1 MAKRHSYS
9 LFRADSIALSLGVN
23 TAAMVLQRGLGLLR
37 GVLLVWLM
45 PTAEFGLFSVSLLV
59 ANLLLPLCSLG
70 LYEGVARYTPQYEA
84 AGSLR
89 RFAVKGTGF
98 IGLMGLIT
106 IAALFLAADSIGVAL
121 FSTAQLGGEGA
132 ATSPPAQAAALARA
146 ALLCV
151 FTLILYHSM
160 LGLLKG
166 LRMFR
171 ALSVAELVTAVV
183 FTVLALGLAG
193 AGWGTARVL
202 MLAYAASNVLT
213 ILVFAPGLCA
223 RLAQTEAEPPSPPIE
238 PSIGPNE
245 ERPVWSTLLKYSVWA
260 GGTVMLWQALV
271 YYPTWHLLKVTD
283 EATVGTLHAV
293 RMITQFVQIVAVML
307 AQVVAATVNRTWEHE
322 GREPAVAQLD
332 RLTKLSFLALLGGAI
347 LLVIARSVMMRLLPG
362 KVALGVA
369 AYQPLLLFFF
379 VLGAILL
386 ITIRLNLLEKP
397 RLVFF
402 AWLIGCAAS
411 LAACFAFL
419 GSTSEP
425 FTDGSEQALRIAAW
439 ASVCGVV
446 TALLVL
452 MVLVHRHGI
461 GVGRPAMVL
470 IAASIFI
477 VAPPV
482 VAGFALAAIA
492 IVSLCTGLVLT
503 KEDRAPIR
511 RLLNR

>member
-1 MAKRHSYS
+1 
-9 LFRADSIALSLGVN
+9 
-23 TAAMVLQRGLGLLR
+23 
-37 GVLLVWLM
+37 M
-45 PTAEFGLFSVSLLV
+45 PTAEFGLLGVSLLV
-59 ANLLLPLCSLG
+59 MNLLLPLCSLG

-84 AGSLR
+84 AAKLR
-89 RFAVKGTGF
+89 GFAVKGTAF

-106 IAALFLAADSIGVAL
+106 TAVLFLAAESVGVAL
-121 FSTAQLGGEGA
+121 FSTAHIEGEGVA
-132 ATSPPAQAAALARA
+132 ASPPARAAALARA

-151 FTLILYHSM
+151 FTLVLYHSM

-171 ALSVAELVTAVV
+171 ALSVAELVAATL
-183 FTVLALGLAG
+183 FTVLALGLAE

-213 ILVFAPGLCA
+213 LLVFAPGLYR
-223 RLAQTEAEPPSPPIE
+223 RLVRMEAEAPSPPIE
-238 PSIGPNE
+238 PRIHPE
-245 ERPVWSTLLKYSVWA
+245 KERPVWSTLLKYSVWV
-260 GGTVMLWQALV
+260 GGTAMLWHAMA

-293 RMITQFVQIVAVML
+293 RMITQFVQIAAVML
-307 AQVVAATVNRTWEHE
+307 AQVVAAAVNRTWEHE
-322 GREPAVAQLD
+322 GRERAIAQLD
-332 RLTKLSFLALLGGAI
+332 HLTKLSFLVLLGGAI
-347 LLVIARSVMMRLLPG
+347 LLVIARPVMMRLLPG
-362 KVALGVA
+362 KVAPGVA

-411 LAACFAFL
+411 LVGCFVFL
-419 GSTSEP
+419 GSPSER
-425 FTDGSEQALRIAAW
+425 FTNGSGQALRIAAW

-446 TALLVL
+446 AALLVL
-452 MVLVHRHGI
+452 LVLVHRRRI
-461 GVGRPAMVL
+461 GVGRPAMLL
-470 IAASIFI
+470 IGASLFI
-477 VAPPV
+477 ATPPL
-482 VAGFALAAIA
+482 VAGLALAAVA
-492 IVSLCTGLVLT
+492 IVSLSTTLVLT